1 MINVR
6 VRRGRSTLSMFLCY
20 KQFIYIYIEDGSRCI
35 CSVRTHMSRVLCHV
49 STCDNVS
56 RASAHRCQGWLLH
69 CGYIH
74 INSDHNLGPCTLYL
88 CSRWVQRLKCNYS
101 QTAAGG
107 GCGCGQSQ
115 HSAHFRNNNYM
126 QATLTVLTTPYIVIT
141 SSASLLTFAYLII
154 IYSSNH
160 SAFQSV

>member
-1 MINVR
+1 MHHRLQKQGWGHTTCPPAWGCVVDSDMMELALMFVGRRISTFQNTLTNTNINAFNGTWLSKYFHHNKPHGLINVR

-35 CSVRTHMSRVLCHV
+35 CSATRPVSCVLCHV

-88 CSRWVQRLKCNYS
+88 VAGCN
-101 QTAAGG
+101 
-107 GCGCGQSQ
+107 
-115 HSAHFRNNNYM
+115 
-126 QATLTVLTTPYIVIT
+126 V
-141 SSASLLTFAYLII
+141 
-154 IYSSNH
+154 
-160 SAFQSV
+160 